1 MRSQGKGWRLDYTL
15 VDEALAPHVHD
26 AYILK
31 DVTGSD
37 HCPLG
42 IVIKKT

>member
-1 MRSQGKGWRLDYTL
+1 VALCAQVSED
-15 VDEALAPHVHD
+15 LAPHVHD

-31 DVTGSD
+31 DVEHSD

-42 IVIKKT
+42 IVIKKDASG